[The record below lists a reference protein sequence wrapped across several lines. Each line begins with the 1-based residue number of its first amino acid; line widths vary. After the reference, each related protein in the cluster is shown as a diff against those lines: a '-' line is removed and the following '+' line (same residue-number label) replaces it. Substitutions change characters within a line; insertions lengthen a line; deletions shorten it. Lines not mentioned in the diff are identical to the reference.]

1 MPTKDEQDDPKLIAG
16 MIAVCERIEAFPSEE
31 RSALVASLPGWTEEQ
46 RDVLAGI
53 LLRRAQSRRDRDQR

>member
-46 RDVLAGI
+46 RDV
-53 LLRRAQSRRDRDQR
+53 